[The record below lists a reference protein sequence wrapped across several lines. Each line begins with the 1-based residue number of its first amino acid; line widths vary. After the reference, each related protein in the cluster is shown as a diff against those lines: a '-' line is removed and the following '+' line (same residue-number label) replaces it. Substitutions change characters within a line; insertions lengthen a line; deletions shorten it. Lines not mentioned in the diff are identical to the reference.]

1 MSTVVANGIAHH
13 VQELGDPAAPPVV
26 MIHGLVIGSL
36 ASWFFTIGPALART
50 HRVRMY
56 DLRSHGRSARTTSGF
71 DTHTLATDLA
81 ALTADLPAFDLV
93 GHSWGALVAIRFAL
107 EHPARV
113 RKLVVVEAPLPPSSA
128 TELASFITA
137 DPAKIVD
144 ALPETLKAAV
154 ATGRRQAARL
164 VEAVVYLA
172 RETTLLAD
180 IRDERAPDVGHLQA
194 DTLCLYGDA
203 SSCLAGATA
212 IIDHAPHAKLRVL
225 RGGHYLHLDARAEML
240 AAIEAHLG

>member
-1 MSTVVANGIAHH
+1 MSTLVANGIAHH

-50 HRVRMY
+50 RRVRMY
-56 DLRSHGRSARTTSGF
+56 DLRAHGRSARVPTGF
-71 DTHTLATDLA
+71 DTQTLAADLN

-93 GHSWGALVAIRFAL
+93 GHSWGALVALRFSLA
-107 EHPARV
+107 HPDRV
-113 RKLVVVEAPLPPSSA
+113 RKLVVVEAPIPPSSA

-137 DPAKIVD
+137 DPAKIAD
-144 ALPETLKAAV
+144 ALPDSLKTAV

-164 VEAVVYLA
+164 VESVIYLA
-172 RETTLLAD
+172 RDTSLLQD
-180 IRDERAPDVGHLQA
+180 IRNEPEPDVANLQP
-194 DTLCLYGDA
+194 DTLCLYGDT
-203 SSCLAGATA
+203 SSCLAGATK
-212 IIDHAPHAKLRVL
+212 IIDTAPRAKLRVL
-225 RGGHYLHLDARAEML
+225 HGGHYLHLDARADML